1 MKMNRVFSCIAL
13 LSLGFVAATPAQN
26 RPASPPPS
34 RPAQSSAKSPAQ
46 ASSMNGDW
54 VNVDAKTRNLVR
66 ITIQGVSVHPYGA
79 CSPTPCDW
87 GVLTAKST
95 TTISGTASQTA
106 LVAVHTTKAEQNTIT
121 MTLGPDGRLSAN
133 VATHFTDKS
142 GRKDYSVMN
151 TMARSAAK

>member
-13 LSLGFVAATPAQN
+13 LSLGFVAAMPAQN
-26 RPASPPPS
+26 RPANPQPAH
-34 RPAQSSAKSPAQ
+34 PAQPAAQRPAQ
-46 ASSMNGDW
+46 ASGMNGDW
-54 VNVDAKTRNLVR
+54 VNADTKTRNLVR
-66 ITIQGVSVHPYGA
+66 ITIQGMSMHPYGA

-95 TTISGTASQTA
+95 TTKTGTASQTA

-133 VATHFTDKS
+133 VATHFTDKAGGKITAS
-142 GRKDYSVMN
+142 
-151 TMARSAAK
+151 